1 MESTKFY
8 VKPAISKICMFL
20 SGIFMG
26 NVGLFITLLSNFP
39 VYTIVLLRG
48 IFGTLIL
55 TVCMLISKSF
65 SKKFF
70 KENLELHWK
79 YLILLCITNPL
90 VIFLYFLNIL
100 ISGYAIAAFLLY
112 TSGIFLLIFLIITKE
127 EKVSRINIMSFIL
140 AIIGVAI
147 IMEFWNGNLF
157 SPGIIIG
164 ILSGLNLAIL
174 VYSKKKIYN
183 KRIRTQKKVQSNG
196 NFDIFLSWLTT
207 LLLFLIFLPLGAT
220 DIPRLSL
227 VDLAYSLLLGLIPTA
242 LAFTLYNVGV
252 KNDKGGNIVI
262 LSYFEPV
269 MATINTIIFLKNLSI
284 FTILGGVL
292 ILIANIIILKFSK

>member
-8 VKPAISKICMFL
+8 VKPVISKICMFL

-48 IFGTLIL
+48 IFGTLFL
-55 TVCMLISKSF
+55 TIYMLISKSF

-70 KENLELHWK
+70 KENLKLHWK

-112 TSGIFLLIFLIITKE
+112 TSGIFLLILLIISKE
-127 EKVSRINIMSFIL
+127 EKVSRINIISFIL

-147 IMEFWNGNLF
+147 IMEFWNGNLI

-183 KRIRTQKKVQSNG
+183 KRIRTQKNIKSNG
-196 NFDIFLSWLTT
+196 NFDLFLSWLTT
-207 LLLFLIFLPLGAT
+207 LLLFLIFLPLGAA

-227 VDLAYSLLLGLIPTA
+227 VDIGFSFLLGLIPTA

-284 FTILGGVL
+284 FTLIGGVL
-292 ILIANIIILKFSK
+292 ILIANIIVLKFSK

>member
-8 VKPAISKICMFL
+8 VKPVISKICMFL

-48 IFGTLIL
+48 IFGTLFL
-55 TVCMLISKSF
+55 TIYMLISKSF

-70 KENLELHWK
+70 KENLKFHWK

-112 TSGIFLLIFLIITKE
+112 TSGIFLLILLIITKE
-127 EKVSRINIMSFIL
+127 EKVSRINIISFIL

-147 IMEFWNGNLF
+147 IMEFWNGNLI

-183 KRIRTQKKVQSNG
+183 KRIRTQKKIKSNG

-207 LLLFLIFLPLGAT
+207 LLLFLIFLPLGIA

-227 VDLAYSLLLGLIPTA
+227 VDLAFSLLLGLIPTA

-269 MATINTIIFLKNLSI
+269 MATINTITFLKNLSI
-284 FTILGGVL
+284 FTVIGGVL
-292 ILIANIIILKFSK
+292 ILIANILVLKFSK